1 MNRAILA
8 VTASLALAGCS
19 STAAATTHATT
30 DATTDANASAA
41 APQET
46 ATVDVYAAA
55 SLTEVFTRIADDYMA
70 EHPGIQIRLTFAGSS
85 DLAAQINEG
94 APADVFAS
102 ANEKQMAVAGDHI
115 EGKPELFASN
125 TLIIAVPAGNPGGV
139 TDFASLAKPGLK
151 VVVCAP
157 EVPCG
162 AATVTV
168 EKALGVTISPVSE
181 LTNVTDVLGSVASGE
196 ADAGLVYVTDLAR
209 AKGVEGIP
217 FAGSDTAATYYPIAV
232 MTTGDAAEASRG
244 FVDYVLGA
252 HGQATLAAAGFA
264 RPGSSATDASAGN

>member
-1 MNRAILA
+1 MNRKVLA
-8 VTASLALAGCS
+8 VPASFALTLALAGCS
-19 STAAATTHATT
+19 STAAANTHAT
-30 DATTDANASAA
+30 AAANASAA
-41 APQET
+41 APRVT

-55 SLTEVFTRIADDYMA
+55 SLTDVFTQIADDYMA

-85 DLAAQINEG
+85 DLATQINEG

-102 ANEKQMAVAGDHI
+102 ANEKQMAVAGEHI
-115 EGKPELFASN
+115 DGKAELFASN
-125 TLIIAVPAGNPGGV
+125 TLTIAVPAGNPGGV
-139 TDFASLAKPGLK
+139 TDFASLAKPGLR

-217 FAGSDTAATYYPIAV
+217 FAGSNAAVSRYPIAV
-232 MTTGDAAEASRG
+232 LTLSHSPTEARG
-244 FVDYVLGA
+244 FMDFVMGPKGRTA
-252 HGQATLAAAGFA
+252 LAAAGFA
-264 RPGSSATDASAGN
+264 APDARAAG

>member
-1 MNRAILA
+1 MKRAILA
-8 VTASLALAGCS
+8 VAASFALAGCS
-19 STAAATTHATT
+19 TTDAATTHRVT
-30 DATTDANASAA
+30 DATASTP
-41 APQET
+41 APEEA

-55 SLTEVFTRIADDYMA
+55 SLTDVFTQIADEYMA
-70 EHPGIQIRLTFAGSS
+70 EHPSIEIRLTFAGSA

-102 ANEKQMAVAGDHI
+102 ANEKQMTVAGDHI
-115 EGKPELFASN
+115 DGESELFASN
-125 TLIIAVPAGNPGGV
+125 TLTIAVPAGNPGGV
-139 TDFASLAKPGLK
+139 TDFASLANPNLA

-162 AATVTV
+162 AAAVKV
-168 EKALGVTISPVSE
+168 EKALGVTLSPASE

-209 AKGVEGIP
+209 AKGVEGIS
-217 FAGSDTAATYYPIAV
+217 FTGSEVANTSYPIAV
-232 MTTGDAAEASRG
+232 MTTGDAADASRG

-252 HGQATLAAAGFA
+252 HGQAALAAAGFA
-264 RPGSSATDASAGN
+264 RPGSVATDASAGK

>member
-19 STAAATTHATT
+19 STAAATTHATAH
-30 DATTDANASAA
+30 ATASANASVA

-55 SLTEVFTRIADDYMA
+55 SLTDVFTQIADDYMA

-102 ANEKQMAVAGDHI
+102 ANEKQMAVAGEHI
-115 EGKPELFASN
+115 DGKSELFASN
-125 TLIIAVPAGNPGGV
+125 TLTIAVPAGNPGGV
-139 TDFASLAKPGLK
+139 TDFASLANPGLK

-168 EKALGVTISPVSE
+168 EKALGVTLSPVSE

-209 AKGVEGIP
+209 AKGVEGIA
-217 FAGSDTAATYYPIAV
+217 FTGSDTAATYYPIAV

-264 RPGSSATDASAGN
+264 RPGSPATDASAGN